1 VLYVFPPLFI
11 VGGWAWGCRETDRPA
26 VLAIACICTA
36 AFIPALVW
44 AVETAAELA
53 KGCAYALAV
62 MATSSCAMLL
72 HDRSDPDDGGE
83 DAGDDDP
90 GPSSGDDPS
99 PLPIDWDEF
108 ERRYW
113 EEVRRRERE
122 RVLIEA

>member
-11 VGGWAWGCRETDRPA
+11 AAGWAWGCRDTDRT
-26 VLAIACICTA
+26 AIAWVAFVCAA
-36 AFIPALVW
+36 AFMPAMAW
-44 AVETAAELA
+44 AMETASELA

-72 HDRSDPDDGGE
+72 HSRSDGGE
-83 DAGDDDP
+83 GGEGTGGGEP

-99 PLPIDWDEF
+99 PLPIDWDDF

-113 EEVRRRERE
+113 EEVQRRERE
-122 RVLIEA
+122 HTPA